1 MLLSI
6 FKTSLLLDLLLTS
19 FMTQDEL
26 KEKIV
31 RILWNEARGEG
42 YAGMQAVGSTMLNR
56 MKLKITFRRKTLEG
70 VVTKKTTTEDVIIK
84 VYLVLLLLPNKR
96 RFRFVELMQIYRCF
110 GNIWKIN
117 R

>member
-31 RILWNEARGEG
+31 RILWNEARGDG

-56 MKLKITFRRKTLEG
+56 MKLNKSHFRRK
-70 VVTKKTTTEDVIIK
+70 
-84 VYLVLLLLPNKR
+84 NS
-96 RFRFVELMQIYRCF
+96 
-110 GNIWKIN
+110 
-117 R
+117 